1 MCYYAGCVSLRL
13 LLKLRWPTLSAVPER
28 ILCKPRQTDS
38 GPTRHWSE
46 PTLLHTVTWKD
57 CRRENTLIRLYG
69 SPEGQT
75 KKCLLWFIYFLILIQ
90 LVFCF
95 WRFFF
100 FCQNILVSVFSRVKL
115 CLIFP
120 FLWNWQ
126 GKCVKLSEKHLHEK
140 VFWYSVCKK

>member
-1 MCYYAGCVSLRL
+1 MCDYAGCVSLRL

-75 KKCLLWFIYFLILIQ
+75 KKCLFCFIYFLILIQ

-100 FCQNILVSVFSRVKL
+100 FLPEYSGECFFTSETLFNFSSSVELTRKMCETEWKTFTWKSFLVLSV
-115 CLIFP
+115 
-120 FLWNWQ
+120 
-126 GKCVKLSEKHLHEK
+126 
-140 VFWYSVCKK
+140 